1 MSQIEVMTDQEI
13 IKQVCQINKTNDP
26 GLWRRSQSFCM
37 APADNARIQRIMKRY
52 GLNASQA
59 VRFAVIKA
67 AQELTE
73 SGGMKWR
80 G

>member
-1 MSQIEVMTDQEI
+1 MTDQEI
-13 IKQVCQINKTNDP
+13 VEQVRTVNKTNDP

-37 APADNARIQRIMKRY
+37 APDDNARIQRIMERY

-59 VRFAVIKA
+59 VRLAVIKA

-73 SGGMKWR
+73 R
-80 G
+80 GVK